1 MNNRSHGTPQQLE
14 QLVRQRIAELDPTMI
29 ESSTDVDTID
39 VNSQLWDTVEAEL
52 NDRGV
57 ECELHPNN
65 DSLTVYIGS
74 SEYTV
79 PYDDLSLDAEHIDD
93 DVEYIVGTICEMEDK
108 YNGEE

>member
-1 MNNRSHGTPQQLE
+1 MNNRSHSTPQQLE

-52 NDRGV
+52 NDRGI

-74 SEYTV
+74 SEYNV

-93 DVEYIVGTICEMEDK
+93 DVEYIVGTICEMEDE
-108 YNGEE
+108 YDGEE